1 MKALYIGCDQN
12 ALNKIQ
18 DSLNLLLIKNLIW
31 LFFIWIKVFACIFFF
46 FDILHMLTMDSIFAG
61 CLLYDLYID
70 LWLDK
75 FGT

>member
-1 MKALYIGCDQN
+1 MALYIGCDQN

-31 LFFIWIKVFACIFFF
+31 LFFIVFACIFFL
-46 FDILHMLTMDSIFAG
+46 DILHMLTMDSIFAG